1 MELAAFPYFKCLQC
15 IAVNVIEDN
24 SVVSV
29 LQLAVFADELIV
41 GSFKLG
47 T

>member
-15 IAVNVIEDN
+15 IAVNVTEDN

-29 LQLAVFADELIV
+29 LQLAILADKLIV
-41 GSFKLG
+41 CSFELG

>member
-15 IAVNVIEDN
+15 IAVNVAKDN